1 MRRRGKLSN
10 KQWTL
15 WTEMLISA
23 WPISVMP
30 LKCSGGIRVL
40 TDSTLPSLFIVS
52 LQSHRWVLWACD
64 SWRLI
69 SRQPAAVQIHAWM
82 FSSPA
87 PPATVVLE
95 APLPNGC
102 YKHISN
108 EPMPVAAGHFTGYTQ
123 NEAQAPCATALLP
136 AGQPSLRCSHPRS
149 LCSLFP

>member
-1 MRRRGKLSN
+1 MNVRDWNANKCLAHFCHALKVLRGHPSTN
-10 KQWTL
+10 WQH
-15 WTEMLISA
+15 A
-23 WPISVMP
+23 P
-30 LKCSGGIRVL
+30 LLVHRQ
-40 TDSTLPSLFIVS
+40 PP
-52 LQSHRWVLWACD
+52 SHRWVLWACD

-102 YKHISN
+102 YKHIISN
-108 EPMPVAAGHFTGYTQ
+108 EPRPVAAGHFTGYTQ